1 MAENNIGALPLEKD
15 PLGTAIK
22 AYAGI
27 PLAAQSAEEF
37 KKNLEAS
44 QTAQKALQSR
54 YDEPNWF
61 NVAAGFFKPQLGGF
75 AASLGSASQAL
86 GQNEELRR
94 SNEIPVATMRAQTA
108 ALAATYQAKQKAQGL
123 IDAWDARGRKPEEL
137 EKLAGQVA
145 LYGDPYASAS
155 VKELI
160 AARQTVAG
168 VASAEAGTKKTLES
182 EIPFIDTQ
190 TQALLS
196 NTPESKAKLK
206 QMSAQLNLTEQEL
219 RNKMVEQ
226 NLTEQQVQNAIADNA
241 LIKANTIRT
250 GAETGQIGA
259 TTQNINMRTIAEAAD
274 AVKNNMFIGDG
285 LNRYLGSNWKVN
297 HDQTR
302 KDVQAALVASGYLPA
317 RVAAMSDKDLQDSLS
332 TVAGTFAE
340 AKAKTKEGAQLI
352 QESTRGQLQD
362 MGVAR
367 TLATGDGMARMM
379 GIPAGQ
385 SAISAL
391 FGYISDP
398 NATGSQN
405 ALNRA
410 AQQLS
415 QDKTEKGQQIYADFL
430 TLQKS
435 LKRIQVEARDATAN
449 PSVGAQIAIA
459 QASPND
465 VTQTQKALVKILDLA
480 ASDISGKNR
489 MAQLRQRF
497 TGDDNQFAVDPRSG
511 YTTLTTMLDAEKQKI
526 AVDPTNLD
534 RELPSHYR
542 PSIGP
547 ASTSAPAPA
556 PAPAPAAAPAA
567 ARPVPTEADRIRA
580 RSSASSR
587 ANFIRHFGVE
597 P

>member
-108 ALAATYQAKQKAQGL
+108 ALAAIYQGKQKAQGL

-145 LYGDPYASAS
+145 LYGDPYASAA
-155 VKELI
+155 VKELQE
-160 AARQTVAG
+160 ARKTVSG
-168 VASAEAGTKKTLES
+168 VASQEAGTKKTLEG
-182 EIPFIDTQ
+182 EIPLINAQ
-190 TQALLS
+190 TAAIWS
-196 NTPESKAKLK
+196 ETPEGKAKLK

-219 RNKMVEQ
+219 KNRITEQ
-226 NLTEQQVQNAIADNA
+226 GLTEQQVQNAIADNA
-241 LIKANTIRT
+241 LIKANTART
-250 GAETGQIGA
+250 GAETG
-259 TTQNINMRTIAEAAD
+259 NINMRTVAEAAE

-302 KDVQAALVASGYLPA
+302 KDVQAVLAASGYSPA
-317 RVAAMSDKDLQDSLS
+317 RLATMSDKDLQDAMA
-332 TVAGTFAE
+332 TTAGTFAE

-580 RSSASSR
+580 RSNASSR